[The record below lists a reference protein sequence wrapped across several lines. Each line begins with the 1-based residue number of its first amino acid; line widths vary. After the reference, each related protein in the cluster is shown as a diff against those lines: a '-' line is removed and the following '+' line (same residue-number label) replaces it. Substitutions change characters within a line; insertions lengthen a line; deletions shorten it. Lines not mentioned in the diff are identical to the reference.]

1 MGVATHAPHP
11 EADASTKSSTVRLGT
26 GSGQISVVN
35 NDQSTVSQKCSSSRV
50 ASSSWTVLS
59 HVGAQAMVLCIDLQ
73 KSDVSGPIATCSA
86 DSLPVIDD
94 MERAEQLP
102 FYNTSTIAALMATCL
117 CSGTAKQLAT
127 RSTWM
132 PRCVRQV
139 TPERELFS
147 RLRAK

>member
-11 EADASTKSSTVRLGT
+11 EADASTKSSTVGLGAGT
-26 GSGQISVVN
+26 GQIGAVN

-50 ASSSWTVLS
+50 ASSRWTVLS

-94 MERAEQLP
+94 RERADQLP
-102 FYNTSTIAALMATCL
+102 FCNTSAIVAVGL
-117 CSGTAKQLAT
+117 
-127 RSTWM
+127 
-132 PRCVRQV
+132 
-139 TPERELFS
+139 
-147 RLRAK
+147 